1 MWDKDK
7 EKLCN
12 AMSRVSIEGN
22 AVDEIPDSSSAGNT
36 LYENFGKAW
45 LEFTGTPFH
54 AAIK

>member
-7 EKLCN
+7 EELCN
-12 AMSRVSIEGN
+12 ARSGVSIDGT